1 MSNSISLIAILSL
14 FTLLPFIIAS
24 GTCFIKFSIVFVI
37 VRNALG
43 LQQVP
48 SNMTLNGVALLLS
61 MFVMM
66 PVGKEIYNNS
76 QNENLSFNNVAS
88 VVNFVETGMS
98 GYKSYLIKYSEPELV
113 SFFEKIQKVNSSE
126 DNEEIIDDD
135 NISIFSLLPAYA
147 LSEIKSTFIIGF
159 YIYLP
164 FVVVD
169 LVISSVLLTLGMMM
183 MSPVTISTPIKLI
196 LFVAMDGWT
205 MLSKGLILQYFDLS
219 INPLGKNMDD
229 IVFAGNRALYLI
241 LVMSA
246 GPIAVATF
254 VGLLVGLFQTVTQLQ
269 EQTLPFGVKLLCVSI
284 CFFLMS
290 GWYGEKL
297 YSFGIEML
305 NLAFARG

>member
-24 GTCFIKFSIVFVI
+24 GTYFIKFSIVFVI

-66 PVGKEIYNNS
+66 PVGKEIYYNS

-113 SFFEKIQKVNSSE
+113 NFFEKIQKVNSS
-126 DNEEIIDDD
+126 DD

-147 LSEIKSTFIIGF
+147 LSEIKSAFIIGF

-219 INPLGKNMDD
+219 INP
-229 IVFAGNRALYLI
+229 
-241 LVMSA
+241 
-246 GPIAVATF
+246 
-254 VGLLVGLFQTVTQLQ
+254 
-269 EQTLPFGVKLLCVSI
+269 
-284 CFFLMS
+284 
-290 GWYGEKL
+290 
-297 YSFGIEML
+297 
-305 NLAFARG
+305 